1 MILMVLLSV
10 VLGGVLVWA
19 LYAEPAPPRPQP
31 VTQPLGTWST
41 GADLRRHG
49 FPIVLAGY
57 DPEAVD
63 AHLARIA
70 VVHDELRQRAPET
83 SHDPADPADARPP
96 GDPAGAPP
104 GDPADATPA
113 GDPSDPRGPAGEAPP
128 PPVPGDPPPPPVPDE
143 G

>member
-1 MILMVLLSV
+1 MILMILLSV

-19 LYAEPAPPRPQP
+19 LYAEPAPPRPRP
-31 VTQPLGTWST
+31 VARALGTWST

-70 VVHDELRQRAPET
+70 VVHDELRQREAGVSDGDVVPSDTAPAE
-83 SHDPADPADARPP
+83 
-96 GDPAGAPP
+96 
-104 GDPADATPA
+104 
-113 GDPSDPRGPAGEAPP
+113 DPSDPRGPAAAPP
-128 PPVPGDPPPPPVPDE
+128 PPVPGDPPPPAPGEVPPPAPPAA